1 MNKIINSRLNEQE
14 KFWLGS
20 FGNHYINRNNSKKLK
35 KNTDVFFKKIFQ
47 GKKVKISNIIELG
60 ANIGNNIDSL
70 AKIFKKSQFTAVDI
84 NKKACDILKKN
95 NPKIE
100 VINSEIQNLK
110 INKKFDLVLS
120 KGVLIHI
127 NPNQLDKIYEK
138 IFNFSKK
145 YILLAEYYNPSPVQ
159 IIYRNK
165 KNKLFKRDFAGEM
178 IKKYKLKLVDYGFS
192 YRYGKYPQDDL
203 TWFLLKK

>member
-1 MNKIINSRLNEQE
+1 MNKTVNSRLNEQE
-14 KFWLGS
+14 KFWSGS
-20 FGNHYINRNNSKKLK
+20 FGNNYINRNNSKILK
-35 KNTDVFFKKIFQ
+35 KNTDIFFKKIFQ

-84 NKKACDILKKN
+84 NKKACDILKKS

-100 VINSEIQNLK
+100 VINSEIENLK

-159 IIYRNK
+159 IIYRKK

-192 YRYGKYPQDDL
+192 YRYEKYPQDDL